1 MQRRDLF
8 RRAAPKCFLAFALLC
23 VVAGFGQAQT
33 PTPTPSPSA
42 RPASRP
48 FPPPQYIPPHDYDQR
63 NIKLTLHFDWDQE
76 QAIGTAA
83 ITLAPTVK
91 DLQRVDFDAAY
102 MTVSAAALASGAPLK
117 FEYDPTKEKLSVLL
131 DRVYQPTEQ
140 LTVVIS
146 YHTKTT
152 LRLQKLSQP
161 SRNLS
166 VWSLTAN

>member
-8 RRAAPKCFLAFALLC
+8 RRAGSKCFLAFALLC
-23 VVAGFGQAQT
+23 VAAGFGQAQT

-63 NIKLTLHFDWDQE
+63 NIKLNLRFDWDQE

-102 MTVSAAALASGAPLK
+102 MSITGAALASGARLNFANDVTNAK
-117 FEYDPTKEKLSVLL
+117 VSILL
-131 DRVYQPTEQ
+131 H
-140 LTVVIS
+140 LA
-146 YHTKTT
+146 YH
-152 LRLQKLSQP
+152 
-161 SRNLS
+161 
-166 VWSLTAN
+166 